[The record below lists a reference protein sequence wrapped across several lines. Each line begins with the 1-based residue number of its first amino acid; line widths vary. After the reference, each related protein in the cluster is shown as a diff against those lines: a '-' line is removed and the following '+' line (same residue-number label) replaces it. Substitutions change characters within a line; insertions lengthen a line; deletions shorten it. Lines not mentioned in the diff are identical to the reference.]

1 MNRKNYLDTTKGIG
15 ILLVVAGHILNI
27 QGLNNWIYSFH
38 IPLFFIVSGITLGIS
53 NGWKEKSVRQN
64 IISKAKSLLW
74 PYLTFSIIS
83 LIMTFI
89 LYGVRSTI
97 RLTINTII
105 FDGIL
110 VLWFLPALF
119 LSNIIF
125 IVIEK
130 TTHKLYIKCFLIII
144 TIAVTIGFS
153 LIDYQQYEQRLLKWS
168 LTFACVLVRGINGCV
183 FVYIGYLLCKFV
195 SSKPKLLSSPYFT
208 ICLILSIAIHS
219 FLFLKNNVDFHF
231 TKIGKPILYYT
242 NAILGSLII
251 ICLSILIDKVLKL
264 HILPWYGRNTM
275 IIFGLHLYI
284 KKVLDLFFEDKSLG
298 KLILFSVVLIINTIL
313 IFIINNYFKFL
324 TKYPDYKI
332 VNLLNSNN

>member
-1 MNRKNYLDTTKGIG
+1 MNRKTYLDTTKGIG

-27 QGLNNWIYSFH
+27 KCLHSWIYSFH

-53 NGWKEKSVRQN
+53 NSWKEKNIKQN

-89 LYGVRSTI
+89 LYGVRPTI
-97 RLTINTII
+97 RLAANTII

-119 LSNIIF
+119 LSNILF
-125 IVIEK
+125 IIIEK
-130 TTHKLYIKCFLIII
+130 TIQRLYIKCLLIII
-144 TIAVTIGFS
+144 MIAITVCFS
-153 LIDYQQYEQRLLKWS
+153 LINYQQYDQRLLKWS
-168 LTFACVLVRGINGCV
+168 LTFACVLVRGLNGCI
-183 FVYIGYLLCKFV
+183 FVYIGYIF
-195 SSKPKLLSSPYFT
+195 SRIIATKPKLISSLNLL
-208 ICLILSIAIHS
+208 ICFIISITIHS
-219 FLFLKNNVDFHF
+219 LLFLKNSVDFHF

-251 ICLSILIDKVLKL
+251 ICLSILIDKILKL
-264 HILPWYGRNTM
+264 HILPWYGRNTI

-284 KKVLDLFFEDKSLG
+284 KKVLDLFFVDNSYG
-298 KLILFSVVLIINTIL
+298 KVVLFVIVLALNTCF
-313 IFIINNYFKFL
+313 IFIINKFL
-324 TKYPDYKI
+324 PFITKFPRFKNISY
-332 VNLLNSNN
+332 NS